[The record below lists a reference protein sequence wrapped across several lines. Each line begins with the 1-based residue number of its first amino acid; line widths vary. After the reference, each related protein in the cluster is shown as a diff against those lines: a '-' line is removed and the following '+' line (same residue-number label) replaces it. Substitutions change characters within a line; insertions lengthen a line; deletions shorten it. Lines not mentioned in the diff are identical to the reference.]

1 MTHHRLAVEIFSSVI
16 LKGKPYVRRCFP
28 IDHVLLDAAGWVEAL
43 DGVPKGPLLV
53 RNGPGVDRV
62 NMEGFVAFNCVYNAV
77 RKLDKI

>member
-53 RNGPGVDRV
+53 RNGPGVGMGRGARRGA
-62 NMEGFVAFNCVYNAV
+62 ERAV
-77 RKLDKI
+77 TRTERPRSR